1 MGKDLLAREQPCK
14 GLEVG
19 NREEA
24 RVTEQSGQGRQEKCE
39 ASEAATGRPVL
50 EPGARRGDVA
60 QGRSHGDGPEGQATD
75 GLRSESQ

>member
-1 MGKDLLAREQPCK
+1 MGKDLLAQEQPCK
-14 GLEVG
+14 GPGVG

-24 RVTEQSGQGRQEKCE
+24 RVTEQGGQGRQEKCE
-39 ASEAATGRPVL
+39 ASEAAEGRTVP

-60 QGRSHGDGPEGQATD
+60 QGHSHGDGPEGQAPD